1 MRQIFKETFP
11 LQEFIKFLQLYCSYE
26 KNYYKIT
33 KVTFK
38 KYKFENK
45 ISEFYKKLKPYY
57 FQSKQFYLDR
67 DTNYRNFITVIRQIS
82 KLHHLPF
89 TSKIKYSKSSYDIIY
104 FIYPKI
110 FTTENKLK

>member
-1 MRQIFKETFP
+1 MRQIFKESFP
-11 LQEFIKFLQLYCSYE
+11 LDEFIDFLKLYCTFE

-38 KYKFENK
+38 KYKFEKK
-45 ISEFYKKLKPYY
+45 IQDFYQKLKPYY
-57 FQSKQFYLDR
+57 FKSKQFYLER
-67 DTNYRNFITVIRQIS
+67 ELNYRNFITVIRQIS

-104 FIYPKI
+104 FIYPEIMKN
-110 FTTENKLK
+110 TK

>member
-11 LQEFIKFLQLYCSYE
+11 LEELIQFLKLYCTFNKDCY
-26 KNYYKIT
+26 ILT

-38 KYKFENK
+38 KYKFEDK
-45 ISEFYKKLKPYY
+45 ITEFYKKLKPYY

-67 DTNYRNFITVIRQIS
+67 DINYRNFITVIRQIS

-89 TSKIKYSKSSYDIIY
+89 TSKIKYSKSSYDIVY
-104 FIYPKI
+104 FIYPEIMKN
-110 FTTENKLK
+110 TK